1 MDLVVFQP
9 SIISLVAIIIM
20 IATLIIAY
28 VKKIMMT
35 YALIIANLVVFFLS
49 VIFRQDIIGDVIN
62 IGDFPGLG
70 FRSMYLSLN
79 YSPQIYTLFTSMFVH
94 ADVLH
99 LIGNMLVFFFMGIA
113 FEDRIGRK
121 RFLVIYLV
129 TGVIGSLTHAVL
141 NLDPSVSA
149 IPLVGASGAIFG
161 ILGAFAYAYPW
172 DEVVMPIPIGIMF
185 IMKVKVLYAAII
197 FSVMETV
204 FVFLGT
210 GQSNT
215 AHFAHFGGLLSG
227 VIIAAI
233 ILERRTE
240 QVNRKGQRIYVDP
253 NAQYGGRSRDIDY
266 TALQKLAVTPRL
278 RDELKQIKNETVPQV
293 RDIWLDHF
301 LDQTICPKCGKPLK
315 HQSNK
320 LLCEDKHFSLKY

>member
-1 MDLVVFQP
+1 MDLVFFEL
-9 SIISLVAIIIM
+9 STITLIAIAIM
-20 IATLIIAY
+20 IGTLVVAY
-28 VKKIMMT
+28 AKKIMMT

-49 VIFRQDIIGDVIN
+49 TIFHQELIGE
-62 IGDFPGLG
+62 LG
-70 FRSMYLSLN
+70 FRPIYLSVE
-79 YSPQIYTLFTSMFVH
+79 YSPQIYTLFTAMFLH
-94 ADVLH
+94 ADPLH

-113 FEDRIGRK
+113 FEDRIGWK

-204 FVFLGT
+204 FVFLGA

-215 AHFAHFGGLLSG
+215 AHFAHFGGLIGG
-227 VIIAAI
+227 VVVAAI
-233 ILERRTE
+233 ILGRKRET
-240 QVNRKGQRIYVDP
+240 VNARGQRIYTDP
-253 NAQYGGRSRDIDY
+253 NSPHAGRQHELDYGS
-266 TALQKLAVTPRL
+266 LEKLAVTEKL
-278 RDELKQIKNETVPQV
+278 RDELERIKDENVPQV
-293 RDIWLDHF
+293 RDIWLNHF
-301 LDQTICPKCGKPLK
+301 LSQTACPKCGKLLK
-315 HQSNK
+315 RHGNK
-320 LLCEDKHFSLKY
+320 VSCEDNHFSTKF